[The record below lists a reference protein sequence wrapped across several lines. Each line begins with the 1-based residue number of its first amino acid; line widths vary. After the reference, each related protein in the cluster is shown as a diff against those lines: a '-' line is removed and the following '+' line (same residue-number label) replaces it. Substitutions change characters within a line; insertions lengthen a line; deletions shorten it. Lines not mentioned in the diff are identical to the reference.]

1 MAKKV
6 EKEKFVRNKPHCNI
20 GTIGHVDHGKTTLT
34 AAITKALSGIGKTKF
49 KDYSDIDSHPEER
62 ARGITINTA
71 HIEYETNNRHYSHI
85 DCPGHQDYIKNM
97 ITGANQMDGVILVVS
112 AADGVQVQTR
122 EHVILAKEI
131 GIPYLIVF
139 LNKIDVVHDKEML
152 DIIEMEIRELIE
164 KYGFSIDTP
173 VVRGSAKRA
182 LEGDKT
188 YLQGIKELM
197 EKVDSYI
204 KNPDRLLNA
213 PFILPVE
220 TVLVAQG
227 RGTVVTGRVEQ
238 GTLKVGDEL
247 EAVGKK
253 VFKTSCVGIEMFR
266 KILDISHAGD
276 NIGVLL
282 KNVPNKEIYKGYVL
296 AVPGL
301 MKTANKFTAKVYIL
315 TEKEGGRANPF
326 RSGYKPQFFFRVT
339 NVTGTIIVN
348 KKSEENLQ
356 LKQENPVVEE
366 KLPSDE
372 EEEIDIVMPG
382 ESLVIEVNLV
392 EKSVINQ
399 GLRFVMREGKKT
411 IGAGTILK
419 ILD

>member
-49 KDYSDIDSHPEER
+49 KDYGDIDHHPEER

-71 HIEYETNNRHYSHI
+71 HVEYETINRHYSHI

-97 ITGANQMDGVILVVS
+97 ITGANQMDGVILVIS
-112 AADGVQVQTR
+112 ASDGIQVQTI

-131 GIPYLIVF
+131 GIPYLVVF
-139 LNKIDVVHDKEML
+139 LNKTDVVHDKEML
-152 DIIEMEIRELIE
+152 DIIELEIRELIE
-164 KYGFSIDTP
+164 KYGFSAETP
-173 VVRGSAKRA
+173 IIRGSAKRA

-188 YLQGIKELM
+188 YLDGIRNLM
-197 EKVDSYI
+197 ENVDTYI
-204 KNPDRLLNA
+204 KNPDRLLNE

-220 TVLVAQG
+220 TVLVAMG
-227 RGTVVTGRVEQ
+227 RGTVVTGRIEQ
-238 GTLKVGDEL
+238 GTIKIGDEL

-253 VFKTSCVGIEMFR
+253 LFKTSCVGLEMFR
-266 KILDISHAGD
+266 KILDTAQAGD
-276 NIGVLL
+276 NVGILL
-282 KNVPNKEIYKGYVL
+282 KNIPNKEIYKGYVL
-296 AVPGL
+296 AKPGL
-301 MKTANKFTAKVYIL
+301 MKTSNKFKAKVYFL

-326 RSGYKPQFFFRVT
+326 RSGYKPQFFFRVS
-339 NVTGTIIVN
+339 NVTGTILVN

-356 LKQENPVVEE
+356 LKEENLTNQEDI
-366 KLPSDE
+366 SQQD

-382 ESLVIEVNLV
+382 ESLVIEVHLV

-411 IGAGTILK
+411 IGAGTILS
-419 ILD
+419 IIE

>member
-1 MAKKV
+1 
-6 EKEKFVRNKPHCNI
+6 
-20 GTIGHVDHGKTTLT
+20 
-34 AAITKALSGIGKTKF
+34 
-49 KDYSDIDSHPEER
+49 
-62 ARGITINTA
+62 
-71 HIEYETNNRHYSHI
+71 
-85 DCPGHQDYIKNM
+85 
-97 ITGANQMDGVILVVS
+97 
-112 AADGVQVQTR
+112 
-122 EHVILAKEI
+122 
-131 GIPYLIVF
+131 
-139 LNKIDVVHDKEML
+139 ML

>member
-1 MAKKV
+1 
-6 EKEKFVRNKPHCNI
+6 
-20 GTIGHVDHGKTTLT
+20 
-34 AAITKALSGIGKTKF
+34 
-49 KDYSDIDSHPEER
+49 
-62 ARGITINTA
+62 
-71 HIEYETNNRHYSHI
+71 
-85 DCPGHQDYIKNM
+85 M

-112 AADGVQVQTR
+112 ASDGVQVQTR

-139 LNKIDVVHDKEML
+139 LNKVDVVQDKEML

-164 KYGFSIDTP
+164 KYGFSSETP

-182 LEGDKT
+182 LDGDKF
-188 YLQGIKELM
+188 YLDTIKELM
-197 EKVDSYI
+197 NQVDNFI

-227 RGTVVTGRVEQ
+227 RGTVVTGKVEQ
-238 GTLKVGDEL
+238 GSIKIGDEL

-253 VFKTSCVGIEMFR
+253 IFKTSCMGLEMFR
-266 KILDISHAGD
+266 KILDIAQAGD
-276 NIGVLL
+276 NVGVLL
-282 KNVPNKEIYKGYVL
+282 KGVPNKEIYKGYVL
-296 AVPGL
+296 AAPGL
-301 MKTANKFTAKVYIL
+301 MKTVNKFTAKVYIL

-326 RSGYKPQFFFRVT
+326 RSGYKPQFFFRVS

-348 KKSEENLQ
+348 KKSEENIQLQ
-356 LKQENPVVEE
+356 QQEKKETIV
-366 KLPSDE
+366 SQD

-382 ESLVIEVNLV
+382 DSLVIEVHLV
-392 EKSVINQ
+392 EKSVINK

-411 IGAGTILK
+411 IGAGTILN
-419 ILD
+419 ILENV

>member
-34 AAITKALSGIGKTKF
+34 AAITKALSGIGKTRF

-71 HIEYETNNRHYSHI
+71 HVEYETNNRHYSHI

-139 LNKIDVVHDKEML
+139 LNKVDVVHDKEML

-182 LEGDKT
+182 LEGDKN
-188 YLQGIKELM
+188 YLEGIKELM

-238 GTLKVGDEL
+238 GTIKVGDEL

-253 VFKTSCVGIEMFR
+253 LFKTSCVGLEMFR
-266 KILDISHAGD
+266 KILDSAQAGD

-296 AVPGL
+296 AAPGL
-301 MKTANKFTAKVYIL
+301 MKTSNKFTAKVYIL

-419 ILD
+419 ILE

>member
-34 AAITKALSGIGKTKF
+34 AAITKALSGIGKTRF

-71 HIEYETNNRHYSHI
+71 HVEYETNNRHYSHI

-139 LNKIDVVHDKEML
+139 LNKIDVVQDKEML

-188 YLQGIKELM
+188 YLEGIKELM

-238 GTLKVGDEL
+238 GTIKVGDEL

-253 VFKTSCVGIEMFR
+253 LFKTSCVGLEMFR
-266 KILDISHAGD
+266 KILDSAQAGD

-296 AVPGL
+296 AAPGL
-301 MKTANKFTAKVYIL
+301 MKTSNKFTAKVYIL

-419 ILD
+419 ILE

>member
-1 MAKKV
+1 LQY
-6 EKEKFVRNKPHCNI
+6 RNNWTCRSC
-20 GTIGHVDHGKTTLT
+20 KTTLT
-34 AAITKALSGIGKTKF
+34 AAITKALLGIGKTKF
-49 KDYSDIDSHPEER
+49 KDYGDIDNHPEER

-71 HIEYETNNRHYSHI
+71 HVEYETNNRHYSHI

-139 LNKIDVVHDKEML
+139 LNKVDVVQDKEML

-164 KYGFSIDTP
+164 KYGFSSETP

-188 YLQGIKELM
+188 YLNGIKELM

-238 GTLKVGDEL
+238 GTIKVGDEL

-253 VFKTSCVGIEMFR
+253 LFKTSCMGLEMFR
-266 KILDISHAGD
+266 KILDSAQAGD

-296 AVPGL
+296 AAPGL
-301 MKTANKFTAKVYIL
+301 MKTVNKFTAKVYIL

-356 LKQENPVVEE
+356 LKEENPNVEE

-382 ESLVIEVNLV
+382 ESLVIEVHLV

-419 ILD
+419 ILE

>member
-1 MAKKV
+1 MAKKI

-49 KDYSDIDSHPEER
+49 KDYGDIDHHPEER

-71 HIEYETNNRHYSHI
+71 HVEYETNKRHYSHI

-112 AADGVQVQTR
+112 ASDGVQVQTR

-131 GIPYLIVF
+131 GIPYLVVF
-139 LNKIDVVHDKEML
+139 LNKIDVIHDKEML
-152 DIIEMEIRELIE
+152 DIIELEIRELIE
-164 KYGFSIDTP
+164 NYGFSAETP

-188 YLQGIKELM
+188 YLDGIKGLM
-197 EKVDSYI
+197 ETVDNYI
-204 KNPDRLLNA
+204 VNPNRLLNA

-227 RGTVVTGRVEQ
+227 RGTVVTGKVEA
-238 GTLKVGDEL
+238 GTIKIGDEL

-253 VFKTSCVGIEMFR
+253 IFKTSCMGLEMFR
-266 KILDISHAGD
+266 KILDVAQAGD

-296 AVPGL
+296 AAPGL
-301 MKTANKFTAKVYIL
+301 MKTSNKFTAKVYIL

-348 KKSEENLQ
+348 KKSDENLQ
-356 LKQENPVVEE
+356 LKENDKVIEE
-366 KLPSDE
+366 NLSQE

-382 ESLVIEVNLV
+382 DSLIIEVNLV

-419 ILD
+419 IID